1 MTSTSWTN
9 LSYYGLKIKKDFTLC
24 DTLIKK
30 SKDVENPDDIQIDT
44 LLKMMKH
51 KTTIATTLTKMMA
64 EMDTT
69 NRIENIERLIQ
80 AVSPEALAE
89 ARKALAT

>member
-30 SKDVENPDDIQIDT
+30 YKDVDLEDIEIDT
-44 LLKMMKH
+44 MLKLMKH

-89 ARKALAT
+89 AQKAIAT

>member
-30 SKDVENPDDIQIDT
+30 YRDADLDDFQVET
-44 LLKMMKH
+44 MLKLMKH
-51 KTTIATTLTKMMA
+51 KTAVATVLTKMMS

>member
-30 SKDVENPDDIQIDT
+30 YKDTDLDDIEIDT
-44 LLKMMKH
+44 MLKLMKH
-51 KTTIATTLTKMMA
+51 KTTVATILTKMMS

-69 NRIENIERLIQ
+69 NRLEHMEAILN
-80 AVSPEALAE
+80 AVTPEALLE
-89 ARKALAT
+89 AKKIIGT

>member
-24 DTLIKK
+24 DTLLKK
-30 SKDVENPDDIQIDT
+30 YKDVDLEDIEIDT
-44 LLKMMKH
+44 MLKMMKH
-51 KTTIATTLTKMMA
+51 KTTVATTLTKMMDI
-64 EMDTT
+64 MDTT
-69 NRIENIERLIQ
+69 KRIENIETLLH

-89 ARKALAT
+89 AQKAIAT